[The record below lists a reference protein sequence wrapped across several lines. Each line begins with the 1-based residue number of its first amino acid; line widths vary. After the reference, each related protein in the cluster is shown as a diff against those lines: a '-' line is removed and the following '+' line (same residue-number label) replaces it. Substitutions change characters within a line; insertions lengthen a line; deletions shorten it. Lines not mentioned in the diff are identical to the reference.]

1 MGILKREIKRI
12 FFYRNGLLLLLA
24 IFMVYIY
31 RNTVMFP
38 RGVYDIFVVIPVIV
52 LMVFLYYNPRLC
64 IYMLTLWIPL
74 RNLITGGVQWGG
86 KRFYILTGNFRYLD
100 SALLALLTIKWMVTI
115 ISQKKPFI
123 RTPMDGPLLL
133 LGVATLASAVAN
145 FTSPEI
151 AVVNIRT
158 FAQFALLYY
167 AIVQLEPDKVFL
179 NNLMKFFLFI
189 SMGQTV
195 SSLMLFMSPDIDTSY
210 GDYAIGTFEGGT
222 NLLALYEAMLMCITV
237 GIMKKMP
244 EKLKTYLPLFFWY
257 MISFFT
263 ASGRS
268 AIYFFPV
275 GLFFIVHQDIK
286 GVFELLKSYVVASMV
301 IAIAIGFF
309 FFSGISS
316 MYYSED
322 LSVLSPKELYHQTF
336 EMKKSY
342 GRMENYKLGLDI
354 LMKESP
360 SVLVGVGPGMYLS
373 NTGMYFDVPLSNKAN
388 IVDRT
393 AIQKTKKKRFPPDIS
408 VISTEMGIIG
418 LFVFIFIY
426 FKGFMILRTG
436 VKVIKDPFFGGVA
449 IGGIGMSVVLCL
461 SSFAERPVEV
471 IYMQHIFWF
480 MCALIQRMIMIE
492 SEEEKDI
499 SP

>member
-31 RNTVMFP
+31 RNTVIFP
-38 RGVYDIFVVIPVIV
+38 IGVYQIFVVIPVTV
-52 LMVFLYYNPRLC
+52 LLVFLYYNPKLC

-74 RNLITGGVQWGG
+74 RNLITGGVKWGG
-86 KRFYILTGNFRYLD
+86 QKFYILTGNFRYLD
-100 SALLALLTIKWMVTI
+100 SALLSLLTIKWMVAI
-115 ISQKKPFI
+115 ITQKKPFI
-123 RTPMDGPLLL
+123 RTPMDGPPLL

-145 FTSPEI
+145 FTPPEI
-151 AVVNIRT
+151 AVVNLRT

-167 AIVQLEPDKVFL
+167 AIVQLEPNKDSLK
-179 NNLMKFFLFI
+179 NLMKFFLFI

-195 SSLMLFMSPDIDTSY
+195 SSLILFMSPDIETTY
-210 GDYAIGTFEGGT
+210 GDYAVGTFEGGT

-244 EKLKTYLPLFFWY
+244 EKIKTYLPLFFWY

-301 IAIAIGFF
+301 IAVAIGFF
-309 FFSGISS
+309 FISGISE
-316 MYYSED
+316 MYYSSD
-322 LSVLSPKELYHQTF
+322 LSALSPQALYHQTF
-336 EMKKSY
+336 KMKKSY

-354 LMKESP
+354 LMKYSS
-360 SVLVGVGPGMYLS
+360 SVFVGVGPGMYLS
-373 NTGMYFDVPLSNKAN
+373 NTGYYFDVPLARKAN
-388 IVDRT
+388 ILESS
-393 AIQKTKKKRFPPDIS
+393 AIEEKEVTRFPPDLS
-408 VISTEMGIIG
+408 VISTELGIIG
-418 LFVFIFIY
+418 IAVFMFIY

-436 VKVIKDPFFGGVA
+436 VKVIKDPFFVGVA
-449 IGGIGMSVVLCL
+449 IGAIGMSVILGL
-461 SSFAERPVEV
+461 SSFAERPVEI